1 MERIL
6 DQRLR
11 DIIPID
17 EMQFGFSPGKGTTD
31 AVSVVKQVQEKLME
45 KQRNLYFT
53 FVDLEKA
60 YHCMARELVYWCW
73 KILLG

>member
-1 MERIL
+1 MWKLRGIKLLEHVFKIMERIL

-53 FVDLEKA
+53 FVDL
-60 YHCMARELVYWCW
+60 
-73 KILLG
+73 